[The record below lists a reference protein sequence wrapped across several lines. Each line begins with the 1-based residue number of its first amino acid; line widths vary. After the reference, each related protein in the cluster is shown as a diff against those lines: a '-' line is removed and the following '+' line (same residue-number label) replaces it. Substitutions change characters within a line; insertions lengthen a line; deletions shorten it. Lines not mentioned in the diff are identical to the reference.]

1 MKRSQGHCCFFRIA
15 QADKSKPLGAL
26 LIGDHLY
33 ISDSAAGAE
42 EAGKVRLTEDEGQVG
57 DVKTAGKTFVNLPR
71 ASLLLWVGDEDL
83 TGIVRLLLVHVFSA
97 VNGQV
102 VRQRLKIGRWLGGDD
117 AVVGEG

>member
-42 EAGKVRLTEDEGQVG
+42 EAGKMRLTEDEGKV
-57 DVKTAGKTFVNLPR
+57 
-71 ASLLLWVGDEDL
+71 
-83 TGIVRLLLVHVFSA
+83 
-97 VNGQV
+97 
-102 VRQRLKIGRWLGGDD
+102 
-117 AVVGEG
+117 

>member
-42 EAGKVRLTEDEGQVG
+42 EAGKVRLTEDEGKVG
-57 DVKTAGKTFVNLPR
+57 DMNTAGETFADLPE
-71 ASLLLWVGDEDL
+71 ASLKIIVGL
-83 TGIVRLLLVHVFSA
+83 PLVQVIST
-97 VNGQV
+97 VNHQV
-102 VRQRLKIGRWLGGDD
+102 VRQRLNIGRSFGED
-117 AVVGEG
+117 AVVGKG

>member
-42 EAGKVRLTEDEGQVG
+42 EAGKVRLTEDEGKVG
-57 DVKTAGKTFVNLPR
+57 DMNTAGETFADLPE
-71 ASLLLWVGDEDL
+71 ASLLLWVGGEDIKI
-83 TGIVRLLLVHVFSA
+83 IVGLPLVQVISA
-97 VNGQV
+97 VNHQV
-102 VRQRLKIGRWLGGDD
+102 VRQRLNIGRSFGED
-117 AVVGEG
+117 AVVGKG